1 MILTICIFGV
11 LFSLCPFNSIATA
24 CAAGGAQSW
33 SCNAFAWDPEDGR
46 WKMWY
51 LKHPKTS
58 YLYNDFYC
66 RFVGILR
73 NGMCSSI
80 FFLALVLTQP
90 ATWLSYKLSY
100 KYLKMHQNRG
110 MVQPTGARTLQ
121 KWALR
126 SLLAQRCGRK
136 TWKESKHNER
146 RENNIK

>member
-100 KYLKMHQNRG
+100 KYLKMHQNSG
-110 MVQPTGARTLQ
+110 MFN
-121 KWALR
+121 LR
-126 SLLAQRCGRK
+126 AQGPFRSELCVPCWHSDVGGRDEKNQNTMKEEK
-136 TWKESKHNER
+136 T
-146 RENNIK
+146 I